1 MTEMTRDQAISVCL
15 EAMAINFK
23 EELTDELEGLWQGA
37 LSTLSPEQ
45 LQQGLKK
52 SIDRL
57 KKFPTIAHFKE
68 LAVERYTG
76 SKRVPALPGEEPK
89 KYNETSAIAQKNMKK
104 ILALWADGAEVP
116 RGAIKHTVEGTDS
129 NGQRF
134 RMTRDAYGRDWVFL
148 LDHPRGGHA
157 DK

>member
-1 MTEMTRDQAISVCL
+1 MTELTRDQAISVCL

-68 LAVERYTG
+68 LAVERYAG

-89 KYNETSAIAQKNMKK
+89 KKYSETSAIAQKNMKR
-104 ILALWADGAEVP
+104 IMALWANGAEVP
-116 RGAIKHTVEGTDS
+116 NGAIKHTVEGRDS

-134 RMTRDAYGRDWVFL
+134 KMTRDAYGRDWVFL

-157 DK
+157 S